1 MREPCSSV
9 GGAQAMLSL
18 TERET
23 NAARLLDGSGV
34 AAAAA
39 AAAVP
44 SARHS
49 AGRLT
54 LALEGAECIAW
65 GV

>member
-1 MREPCSSV
+1 
-9 GGAQAMLSL
+9 MLSL

-34 AAAAA
+34 AAA

>member
-1 MREPCSSV
+1 
-9 GGAQAMLSL
+9 MLSL

-34 AAAAA
+34 AAAA